1 MSESQNKAKVLI
13 EEGNEA
19 LTNNK
24 LNVSIEKFGEACQ
37 LLDQLHGDLAPE
49 NGDVYFIYGKAL
61 LQFAIQQNA
70 VLGQSAQANA
80 TAVEEQQKGTKEV
93 EVSSSN
99 PLIQMESMPEFKDEN
114 DTEEDEEDEEG
125 EGEPEEDF
133 EAAWDILDAARIIF
147 EKSDDKETQLK
158 LADVHLCLA
167 DVSLETEKFD
177 ASLADYEKAIEIKE
191 KYLEDH
197 NRELAEAYYKFALA
211 LEFSSEKPDRAAPY
225 LQKSIDVLNKRLET
239 LKKLKDAEPTEEVK
253 KEVKEIEEL
262 LPDMELKVEELS
274 TKQTTEKETADM
286 LKQLLGLS
294 NAEGSNTNQSL
305 NNVNVNDLSS
315 FVKRK
320 SKAAESSSSEQKKQ
334 KLE

>member
-1 MSESQNKAKVLI
+1 M
-13 EEGNEA
+13 
-19 LTNNK
+19 
-24 LNVSIEKFGEACQ
+24 
-37 LLDQLHGDLAPE
+37 
-49 NGDVYFIYGKAL
+49 

-80 TAVEEQQKGTKEV
+80 TAVEEEQKGTKEV

-114 DTEEDEEDEEG
+114 DTEEDEEEEEGEEG

-147 EKSDDKETQLK
+147 EKNDDKETQLK

-211 LEFSSEKPDRAAPY
+211 LEFSSEKSDRAAPY
-225 LQKSIDVLNKRLET
+225 LQKSSDVLKKRLET
-239 LKKLKDAEPTEEVK
+239 LKKLKDAESTEEVK
-253 KEVKEIEEL
+253 KEIKEIEEL
-262 LPDMELKVEELS
+262 LPDMKLKIEELS

-294 NAEGSNTNQSL
+294 KIEGGNTNQSL
-305 NNVNVNDLSS
+305 DNVSVNDLSS

-320 SKAAESSSSEQKKQ
+320 SKAIESSSSEQKKQ